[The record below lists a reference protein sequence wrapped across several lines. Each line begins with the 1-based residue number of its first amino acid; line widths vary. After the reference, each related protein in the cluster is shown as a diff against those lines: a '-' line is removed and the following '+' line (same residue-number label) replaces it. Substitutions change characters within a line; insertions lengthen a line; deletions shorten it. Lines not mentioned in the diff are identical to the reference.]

1 MKKEDLIKVFGY
13 AELLWNTFKPEITEE
28 KSNMQNRLWF
38 DFLKHYDLEVVYSAM
53 RDFAKESDF
62 CNIAKI
68 ADKCETITRLL
79 RNEITAEKM
88 WEDFTETLKEVKKI
102 RYAKELEEIFNSLN
116 ENLQRFIGG
125 WRTLKDISMLEFDQL
140 QFERNRFIKKYYDID
155 KEVKLKNEMQIIF
168 EDKKLL
174 ESV

>member
-28 KSNMQNRLWF
+28 KSKLQNRLWF

-53 RDFAKESDF
+53 RELAKESDF
-62 CNIAKI
+62 CNIAKV

-79 RNEITAEKM
+79 RNEITAEEI

-102 RYAKELEEIFNSLN
+102 RYAKELEKIFNSLN

-125 WRTLKDISMLEFDQL
+125 WRTLKDMSILEFDQL
-140 QFERNRFIKKYYDID
+140 QFERSRFIKNYYDID
-155 KEVKLKNEMQIIF
+155 KEVKLRKELQIVF

-174 ESV
+174 ENA